1 MSLATAIAEFRT
13 DRTLADNVVE
23 WRTIPAEPPRFE
35 AWPPNLDPRVTEA
48 LKRRGIARPYTH
60 QAQAIDHALA
70 GDDTVVVTPTASG
83 KTLCYNVPVLE
94 SILRDPDAR
103 ALYLFPTKALAQD
116 QLNELHE
123 LITEAEIDV
132 KTFTY
137 DGDTSPAERR
147 RVRTAG
153 HVVLTNPDMLH
164 TAILPHHTKWVR
176 LFENLK
182 YIVIDELHTYRGV
195 FGSHVGNVLRRLQRI
210 CRFYGA
216 EPTFICCS
224 ATIRNPAEL
233 ASTLTGHD
241 VQLVDDS
248 GAPRGE
254 RHVVLY
260 NPPVVNAELGIRRG
274 VIRSATDIASL
285 IQEHG
290 PQTLVFAGSRTNVEL
305 LTTYL
310 RELPGGRPRNSAAG
324 DPVRGYR
331 AGYLPKERRAIEAGL
346 RNGDIRTVVGTN
358 ALELGIDIGG
368 LDATVVAGYPG
379 TLASLWQQ
387 AGRAGRRADS
397 SLAVYIAGSGPL
409 DQYVV
414 NNPDYVFGAPVEAG
428 LIDPDN
434 PLIAAEHL
442 KCAVFELPVDESE
455 HPALGEH
462 TETLLQALEQA
473 SLVHLAA
480 DRAYWMNEAYPAD
493 EISLRSGP
501 DQNVV
506 ILDQGEPPVR
516 HEIESS
522 REATVLGE
530 IDPPAARLLVH
541 DQAIY
546 IHDGRQYHV
555 DRLDWEELKAY
566 VHAVDVDYY
575 TDAHLAVDLK
585 VLDQWD
591 GRVTPATHGHGD
603 VSVTYLA
610 TLFKKIRLHTHEN
623 IGWGKIRLPQDDLHT
638 SAFWLALPDD
648 LVELALANTPAAAT
662 NGLTAASAIPLART
676 TPDLID
682 PDPLPLPDLPERQVA
697 EALSDYL
704 TEPQATAGQSTDQA
718 PAAPNHLAAR
728 LLPPGHPADRASL
741 DDIATADT
749 GDGNLIKTDARE
761 VAAAEPATSDSHRSQ
776 SVQPD
781 STTGTELVPGAS
793 TAGGPAAAA
802 EGADTSIEDRDSSGR
817 DHVAESKVP
826 AGDPAERS
834 SFDVSERRLLSG
846 QPAAEHRGSTP
857 ATHGTRNT
865 TIAGLSQSRR
875 AISEAETGHGPVKA
889 NGDGAAL
896 GSSSAQAA
904 GAPSGDR
911 NDIEHEPSDDQLAD
925 VPSTWPGADPAQ
937 PHDHRARSVT
947 EGGTPT
953 AFEGNSA
960 VEGALHGLGQ
970 LLHNVAPLLLMS
982 DPRDLQLATQ
992 IKSPHTGRP
1001 TVFLWESVPG
1011 GVGFSEH
1018 LFERTSDLLDVA
1030 ATLLAG
1036 CDCPDGCPAC
1046 VGPPPAPGLGVKHL
1060 VTAALAR
1067 LIETSSPA
1075 TAGAPS
1081 ADVGPLPHAAADQ
1094 PSATDQVEG
1103 AASPPDD
1110 PSAPGGAQADLT
1122 AQATTEARIPNLDP
1136 ADGTDPVQ
1144 STSREATAPRTPNAT
1159 GPGPESDLPAPT
1171 GQPVGLTPT
1180 ADPDRPAETGEF
1192 PASADELKAPSDDP
1206 AARAE
1211 DHTSPPDEPN
1221 ALADVRPA
1229 QPNETPTPSDEP
1241 TPSAAEAM
1249 PSANEAAT
1257 PAAEPAAPVGTAVA
1271 G

>member
-1 MSLATAIAEFRT
+1 MSLQTAIAEFRT
-13 DRTLADNVVE
+13 DPTLARNVVD
-23 WRTIPAEPPRFE
+23 WRILPPEPPRFE
-35 AWPPNLDPRVTEA
+35 AWPENLDPRITQA
-48 LKRRGIARPYTH
+48 LARRGIERPYTH
-60 QAQAIDHALA
+60 QAQAIDLALQGQDA
-70 GDDTVVVTPTASG
+70 VIVTPTASG

-94 SILRDPDAR
+94 SILRDPEAR

-123 LITEAEIDV
+123 LISEAEIDV

-164 TAILPHHTKWVR
+164 SAILPHHTKWVR
-176 LFENLK
+176 LFENLR

-216 EPTFICCS
+216 DPTFICCS

-233 ASTLTGHD
+233 ATALTGHE
-241 VQLVDDS
+241 VTLVDDS

-310 RELPGGRPRNSAAG
+310 RELPGGRPRHSGAPE
-324 DPVRGYR
+324 PVRGYR

-346 RNGDIRTVVGTN
+346 RSGDIRTVVGTN

-387 AGRAGRRADS
+387 TGRAGRRADV

-414 NNPDYVFGAPVEAG
+414 NHPDYVFGAPVEAG

-442 KCAVFELPVDESE
+442 KCAVFELPVESDEHS
-455 HPALGEH
+455 ALGEH
-462 TETLLQALEQA
+462 TPMLLDALEEGG
-473 SLVHLAA
+473 LVHLAA
-480 DRAYWMNEAYPAD
+480 ERAYWMNEAYPAD
-493 EISLRSGP
+493 EVSLRSGP

-506 ILDQGEPPVR
+506 ILDQGGPPVR
-516 HEIESS
+516 HEDERS
-522 REATVLGE
+522 RDTTVIGE

-585 VLDQWD
+585 VLDEWD
-591 GRVTPATHGHGD
+591 TRSEPSTYGHGE
-603 VSVTYLA
+603 VGVTYLA

-623 IGWGKIRLPQDDLHT
+623 IGWGKIRLPQDDMHS

-648 LVELALANTPAAAT
+648 LVEAAHANAPAGGVPGLAAGGVPGSAAAPRPIT
-662 NGLTAASAIPLART
+662 GDSPLDQSDDFSDSLGAENDSLDRGPRSAI
-676 TPDLID
+676 
-682 PDPLPLPDLPERQVA
+682 
-697 EALSDYL
+697 
-704 TEPQATAGQSTDQA
+704 G
-718 PAAPNHLAAR
+718 
-728 LLPPGHPADRASL
+728 PG
-741 DDIATADT
+741 T
-749 GDGNLIKTDARE
+749 
-761 VAAAEPATSDSHRSQ
+761 
-776 SVQPD
+776 
-781 STTGTELVPGAS
+781 
-793 TAGGPAAAA
+793 
-802 EGADTSIEDRDSSGR
+802 
-817 DHVAESKVP
+817 
-826 AGDPAERS
+826 
-834 SFDVSERRLLSG
+834 
-846 QPAAEHRGSTP
+846 
-857 ATHGTRNT
+857 
-865 TIAGLSQSRR
+865 
-875 AISEAETGHGPVKA
+875 
-889 NGDGAAL
+889 
-896 GSSSAQAA
+896 
-904 GAPSGDR
+904 
-911 NDIEHEPSDDQLAD
+911 
-925 VPSTWPGADPAQ
+925 
-937 PHDHRARSVT
+937 
-947 EGGTPT
+947 
-953 AFEGNSA
+953 GNSA
-960 VEGALHGLGQ
+960 IEGALHGLGQ

-1018 LFERTSDLLDVA
+1018 LFTHAADLLAVA
-1030 ATLLAG
+1030 RTMLT
-1036 CDCPDGCPAC
+1036 DCLCTDGCPAC
-1046 VGPPPAPGLGVKHL
+1046 VGPPAAPGLGAKAL
-1060 VTAALAR
+1060 VTEALKRLASISNDPLPD
-1067 LIETSSPA
+1067 LIETNPAIAEPTA
-1075 TAGAPS
+1075 TAE
-1081 ADVGPLPHAAADQ
+1081 LNTAAD
-1094 PSATDQVEG
+1094 G
-1103 AASPPDD
+1103 
-1110 PSAPGGAQADLT
+1110 
-1122 AQATTEARIPNLDP
+1122 
-1136 ADGTDPVQ
+1136 
-1144 STSREATAPRTPNAT
+1144 
-1159 GPGPESDLPAPT
+1159 SDA
-1171 GQPVGLTPT
+1171 
-1180 ADPDRPAETGEF
+1180 DRPASTDVE
-1192 PASADELKAPSDDP
+1192 SAPVS
-1206 AARAE
+1206 
-1211 DHTSPPDEPN
+1211 
-1221 ALADVRPA
+1221 
-1229 QPNETPTPSDEP
+1229 EP
-1241 TPSAAEAM
+1241 TE
-1249 PSANEAAT
+1249 
-1257 PAAEPAAPVGTAVA
+1257 TAVA